1 METIGFVSLGT
12 IGGAVARNIQ
22 KGGALKGTGYF
33 SRCDRE
39 RSRDRARLCGESW
52 TDRTREIGKR
62 KIVVIVTSDPS
73 AKNAETTLLVGGTNY
88 FSGSVWA

>member
-33 SRCDRE
+33 SRCDPKR
-39 RSRDRARLCGESW
+39 RRDRARLCEESW
-52 TDRTREIGKR
+52 ADRTREIARWKF
-62 KIVVIVTSDPS
+62 VVIVMSDPR
-73 AKNAETTLLVGGTNY
+73 ANFWLHFTI
-88 FSGSVWA
+88 